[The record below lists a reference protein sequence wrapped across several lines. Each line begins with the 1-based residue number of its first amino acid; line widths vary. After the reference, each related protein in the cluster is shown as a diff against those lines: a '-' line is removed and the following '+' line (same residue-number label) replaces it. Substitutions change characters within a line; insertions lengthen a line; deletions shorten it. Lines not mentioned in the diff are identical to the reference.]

1 MVVEDNADVRETMR
15 DFLQLS
21 GHDVTVAVDGPT
33 AVEALIEQRPDVAL
47 VDIGLPGLDGYQ
59 VLAALRERGADL
71 PTVFIALTGYGRP
84 QDRQRAF
91 EAGFHDHLVKPVDSD
106 ALLRLLDD
114 ARTRI
119 GREPPDAD
127 S

>member
-1 MVVEDNADVRETMR
+1 
-15 DFLQLS
+15 
-21 GHDVTVAVDGPT
+21 VTVAVDGPS

-59 VLAALRERGADL
+59 VLTTLRERVGQL

-84 QDRQRAF
+84 QDRQKAF

-106 ALLRLLDD
+106 ALLRLLED
-114 ARTRI
+114 ARATI
-119 GREPPDAD
+119 PKEP
-127 S
+127 

>member
-1 MVVEDNADVRETMR
+1 
-15 DFLQLS
+15 
-21 GHDVTVAVDGPT
+21 
-33 AVEALIEQRPDVAL
+33 
-47 VDIGLPGLDGYQ
+47 
-59 VLAALRERGADL
+59 VLATLREREARL

-114 ARTRI
+114 FRSTL
-119 GREPPDAD
+119 GRDLSDAD
-127 S
+127 R

>member
-1 MVVEDNADVRETMR
+1 
-15 DFLQLS
+15 
-21 GHDVTVAVDGPT
+21 
-33 AVEALIEQRPDVAL
+33 VAL

-59 VLAALRERGADL
+59 MLAALRERAADL